1 MEKKEE
7 KTGLAFIDRV
17 REVAKELQALQQ
29 SAPAENKAALIIIST
44 QQRNGDTMSNTSLL
58 CGDADNLLHAIKTA
72 LENRNMKKLFL
83 AAMLAEV
90 IASDDNNEEE
100 SDE

>member
-1 MEKKEE
+1 MEKKV
-7 KTGLAFIDRV
+7 KTGLAFTDRV
-17 REVAKELQALQQ
+17 SEVAKELQALQQ

-44 QQRNGDTMSNTSLL
+44 QHRNGDTMSNISLL
-58 CGDADNLLHAIKTA
+58 CGDADNHLHAIRTA
-72 LENRNMKKLFL
+72 LKDRYLGKLFL

>member
-7 KTGLAFIDRV
+7 KTGLAFTDRV
-17 REVAKELQALQQ
+17 REVVKELQALQQ

-44 QQRNGDTMSNTSLL
+44 QHRNGDTMSNASLL
-58 CGDADNLLHAIKTA
+58 CGDADNLLHAIRTA
-72 LENRNMKKLFL
+72 LENRNLKKLFL
-83 AAMLAEV
+83 AVMLAEV

>member
-7 KTGLAFIDRV
+7 KTGLAFTDRV
-17 REVAKELQALQQ
+17 SEVTRELRALQQ
-29 SAPAENKAALIIIST
+29 SAPADNKAALIIIST
-44 QQRNGDTMSNTSLL
+44 QHRNGDTMSNVSLL
-58 CGDADNLLHAIKTA
+58 CGDAGNLLHAIRTA
-72 LENRNMKKLFL
+72 LKDRDLKKLFL

-90 IASDDNNEEE
+90 NASDDNNEEE

>member
-17 REVAKELQALQQ
+17 REVAKELQALEK
-29 SAPAENKAALIIIST
+29 SAPAENKAAIIIIST
-44 QQRNGDTMSNTSLL
+44 QRRNGDIMSNTSLL
-58 CGDADNLLHAIKTA
+58 CGDADGLLHAIRTA
-72 LENRNMKKLFL
+72 LENRNLKKLFL

-90 IASDDNNEEE
+90 VASDDNNEEE